1 MASLNPL
8 TRELVFKIVFYGPG
22 LGGKTTTLQYIHGA
36 TRPEHRGELVSL
48 ATPTDRTLYFDFL
61 PVRVEPV
68 QGMHV
73 RLQLFTVPGQ
83 VYYSATRKLVLTGAD
98 GIVFV
103 ADSQT
108 ARADANQESL
118 EDLNANLAEHNRSL
132 SKMPHTFQWNKRDL
146 KEVSSVEELD
156 RRFNLFS
163 APAVATAAIRGE
175 GIFEGLEEI
184 TKLVLEA
191 YKAELPRVGRDMA
204 VALDE
209 ADSEGIAD
217 AIRGIAETSK
227 REPRGRRIEEMRPSP
242 SPAQGI
248 RPPSNRGSYGTL
260 PAGSAPTVLAA
271 GPTATA
277 AEIRRSPIAPPLS
290 TDDKPI
296 SVRVEIEPQR
306 QLPQRDPKEKKDSRP
321 AEAAVLDRKA
331 VSDQVP
337 TVSPTSSLTPG
348 FSMASLFAEGG
359 ERESARRAEQL
370 VAANDPAGALLACD
384 LLLARI
390 LASAAGLAGAQDAPR
405 DPGLVCLLLGLD
417 GRRYLAFRAC
427 VRAARAGEQV
437 ATRDALE
444 ALAFVVEARRARD
457 GVK

>member
-36 TRPEHRGELVSL
+36 TKAEHRGELVSL

-103 ADSQT
+103 ADSQA
-108 ARADANQESL
+108 ARIDANQESL
-118 EDLNANLAEHNRSL
+118 EDLNANLAEHGRSL
-132 SKMPHTFQWNKRDL
+132 SQMAHAFQWNKRDL

-163 APAVATAAIRGE
+163 APAVATTATRGE
-175 GIFEGLEEI
+175 GVFQSLEEI
-184 TKLVLEA
+184 TKLVLGA
-191 YKAELPRVGRDMA
+191 YKRELPRVGRDMA

-209 ADSEGIAD
+209 ADNDGIAD
-217 AIRGIAETSK
+217 AIRGIAE
-227 REPRGRRIEEMRPSP
+227 RGPKPPSLRAATAADRLE
-242 SPAQGI
+242 SPPPVM
-248 RPPSNRGSYGTL
+248 RPPSNRGNYGTL
-260 PAGSAPTVLAA
+260 PAGSAPGGAPTVAVA
-271 GPTATA
+271 Q
-277 AEIRRSPIAPPLS
+277 IRSPVVPAASLAGRLEREAIA
-290 TDDKPI
+290 DERKP
-296 SVRVEIEPQR
+296 
-306 QLPQRDPKEKKDSRP
+306 
-321 AEAAVLDRKA
+321 

-337 TVSPTSSLTPG
+337 TVAPTSSLTPG
-348 FSMASLFAEGG
+348 FSMTTLWAEGG

-370 VAANDPAGALLACD
+370 IAANDAAGAVLACD
-384 LLLARI
+384 LLLARM

-417 GRRYLAFRAC
+417 GRRYLAFRAA
-427 VRAARAGEQV
+427 VRAARAGEEIGL
-437 ATRDALE
+437 RDALD
-444 ALAFVVEARRARD
+444 AFAFILEARRARE
-457 GVK
+457 GIR